1 MQSTTASPSHWE
13 PTAPAALDDLPLPTP
28 ANWPPRFIPVGEAR
42 ELTGRA
48 AMAAWTKALQ
58 AQKEDAQ

>member
-1 MQSTTASPSHWE
+1 MNKPDTWE
-13 PTAPAALDDLPLPTP
+13 PTAPAGLDDLPLPTT
-28 ANWPPRFIPVGEAR
+28 ANWPPRIIPVGEAR

-48 AMAAWTKALQ
+48 AMAAWTKAVQAL